1 MLINRTAG
9 GTATELARAYPVI
22 VITGPRQSGKT
33 TLTRASFPDKPYV
46 SLEDPDQR
54 DFAKEDP
61 RRFLSRY
68 PDGAVLDEVQRV
80 PDLFSYLQTRVDQ
93 DLRPGLFVL
102 SGSQQFGVLSKVTQS
117 LAGRVALVP
126 LLPFSLEELQDA
138 GREPNTLEEVLF
150 TGFYPAIYDRGIS
163 PEIWYGNYVQTYI
176 ERDVRQRINVRD
188 LSTFQ
193 RFVRMCAGR
202 TGRLVNLTS
211 LANDCGISHNTAK
224 AWLSVLQASYIVHLL
239 PPHHR
244 NFDKRLLK
252 TPKLYFLDPGL
263 AAWLVGIRNAEQIEF
278 HPMRGALFETL
289 VVSELLKR
297 RFHQGLTSNL
307 FFWQDRHGREVD
319 ILIDQGQQL
328 VPVEVKSGQTIAR
341 SYFTG
346 LSRWVSLA
354 GQEAGE
360 PWVVYGGTER
370 QSRSQAEVLPWREI
384 RDLAPDQE

>member
-9 GTATELARAYPVI
+9 GTATKLARAYPVV

-61 RRFLSRY
+61 RRFLSQY

-102 SGSQQFGVLSKVTQS
+102 SGSQQFGVLSQVTQS

-138 GREPNTLEEVLF
+138 SREPHTLEEVLF

-176 ERDVRQRINVRD
+176 ERDVRQMINVRD
-188 LSTFQ
+188 LSVFQ

-202 TGRLVNLTS
+202 TGRLVNLTG

-224 AWLSVLQASYIVHLL
+224 SWLSVLQASYIVHLL

-263 AAWLVGIRNAEQIEF
+263 ACWLMGIQNGKQIEF

-289 VVSELLKR
+289 VVSELLKK
-297 RFHQGLTSNL
+297 RFHRGLTSNL

-328 VPVEVKSGQTIAR
+328 VPVEVKSGQTIAS

-354 GQEAGE
+354 GQEAGG

-370 QSRSQAEVLPWREI
+370 QSRSQAEVLPWREM

>member
-1 MLINRTAG
+1 VLINRTAG

-102 SGSQQFGVLSKVTQS
+102 SGSQQFGVLSQVTQS

-176 ERDVRQRINVRD
+176 ERDVRQMINVRD

-263 AAWLVGIRNAEQIEF
+263 AAWLVGIQNAEQIEF

-289 VVSELLKR
+289 VVSELLKT

-328 VPVEVKSGQTIAR
+328 VPVEVKSGQTITS

-346 LSRWVSLA
+346 LSRWMSLA
-354 GQEAGE
+354 GQEAGR

-384 RDLAPDQE
+384 RDLGPDQE

>member
-102 SGSQQFGVLSKVTQS
+102 SGSQQFGVLSQVTQS

-176 ERDVRQRINVRD
+176 ERDVRQMINVRD

-244 NFDKRLLK
+244 NFDKRLIK

-263 AAWLVGIRNAEQIEF
+263 AAWLVGIQNAEQITF

-289 VVSELLKR
+289 VVSELLKT
-297 RFHQGLTSNL
+297 RFHKGLTSNL

-319 ILIDQGQQL
+319 ILIDRGQQL
-328 VPVEVKSGQTIAR
+328 VPVEVKSGQTITS

-346 LSRWVSLA
+346 LSRWMSLA
-354 GQEAGE
+354 GQEAGR

-384 RDLAPDQE
+384 RDLGPDQE

>member
-102 SGSQQFGVLSKVTQS
+102 SGSQQFGVLSQVTQS

-176 ERDVRQRINVRD
+176 ERDVRQMINVRD

-319 ILIDQGQQL
+319 ILIDRGQQ
-328 VPVEVKSGQTIAR
+328 PGSRRGQIRTNHCQQLLHWAESLDEPGR
-341 SYFTG
+341 PRG
-346 LSRWVSLA
+346 GKALGRVRGDREAKSLA
-354 GQEAGE
+354 SGSLAL
-360 PWVVYGGTER
+360 
-370 QSRSQAEVLPWREI
+370 A
-384 RDLAPDQE
+384 RDQRLRA